1 MLFND
6 QERPNYLETV
16 LKLIIVIVISG
27 FVFVSPFLLY
37 SNYDELGLVMYLVV
51 LLLLSP
57 SVAFTYKKLIYFR
70 KDELKNAFL
79 SKETYIGIIITLNV
93 VLFFSIGLKTL
104 IPTSMLFILY
114 LLTNLPA
121 YFYFKNQFSFIYT
134 LFSISLVSAML
145 IINYCFTEN
154 TVDELYN
161 YKLNRATSTIYL
173 ENNKYEEFIG
183 IRIFWIDNDA
193 EDYNII
199 NYKISEGILG
209 YKVVKNYNFK
219 YQIGD

>member
-1 MLFND
+1 MAFIFRFYIKNFNF
-6 QERPNYLETV
+6 N
-16 LKLIIVIVISG
+16 
-27 FVFVSPFLLY
+27 
-37 SNYDELGLVMYLVV
+37 N
-51 LLLLSP
+51 
-57 SVAFTYKKLIYFR
+57 
-70 KDELKNAFL
+70 
-79 SKETYIGIIITLNV
+79 
-93 VLFFSIGLKTL
+93 FF
-104 IPTSMLFILY
+104 
-114 LLTNLPA
+114 
-121 YFYFKNQFSFIYT
+121 
-134 LFSISLVSAML
+134 